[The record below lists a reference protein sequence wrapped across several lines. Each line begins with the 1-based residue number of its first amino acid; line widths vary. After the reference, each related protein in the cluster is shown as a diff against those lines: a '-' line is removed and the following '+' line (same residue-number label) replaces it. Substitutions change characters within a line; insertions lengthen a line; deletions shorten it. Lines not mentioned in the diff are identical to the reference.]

1 MAIKI
6 LIGGSP
12 CTYWSIAQTNNRE
25 TKAEGMGWELF
36 KNYLIAKEKFKPDF
50 FLYENN
56 KSAAQAIKDQIAE
69 EFGVGVD
76 PDVRFTYINS
86 ALVSAQNRQRFYVTN
101 FGDIEQ
107 PEDRGVLL
115 KDILETGVTDRDKSH
130 AVISSAGRTTT
141 REYFDKQQGTMS
153 FEPVGGMELTHTCDY
168 EVTDQNTLRIGYT
181 DPSESQGYRVY
192 STEHKCVCLRGQ
204 GNGRG
209 GELIAEPIRIPE
221 YGNTGKS
228 RPVRASYAYKGS
240 GEGSLKSEAFPDN
253 PNKQASDYVA
263 EPLNITPDGKSQ
275 TLKASPSSAVSS
287 MFRTGTF
294 GITGVAEP
302 ISVGNMYPN
311 KGQNGQLFSVD
322 GKSKTLSAGTG
333 KSGGGIGSNNSPKVV
348 IPVMEADTVQKAIPD
363 LVEKYGCVPE
373 MFNAYNR
380 AEITDKSP
388 TLSTGSMVT
397 SSCATNRF
405 ESIFGYAI
413 PCEWDENGRPTKAI
427 SSADGKT
434 YTVYEV
440 KDGIITIKDKQYPI
454 KLADGYYIIRKLTV
468 KECARLQTMPDDY
481 CKAVSDSQAYKALGN
496 GWTAEVII
504 HLLNHALKDVPRDE
518 EIVVLSMYDGIATG
532 RYCLDKMGFTNVT
545 YHAYEIDKYPIQ
557 VAMDNYPD
565 IIQHGDAFAVREDD
579 WKPPQTR
586 SEWLD
591 ELLGGV

>member
-12 CTYWSIAQTNNRE
+12 CTHWSIAQKNNRE
-25 TKAEGMGWELF
+25 TEPEGMGWELF

-56 KSAAQAIKDQIAE
+56 KSAAQAIKDQIAT

-107 PEDRGVLL
+107 PEDRGILL
-115 KDILETGVTDRDKSH
+115 KDILETGDTDREKGR
-130 AVISSAGRTTT
+130 AVIGSIGRTTT

-153 FEPVGGMELTHTCDY
+153 FEPVAMNTTDDGDKARTLMAGYYKYGTATLLTNDGFKGGTTC
-168 EVTDQNTLRIGYT
+168 
-181 DPSESQGYRVY
+181 
-192 STEHKCVCLRGQ
+192 
-204 GNGRG
+204 
-209 GELIAEPIRIPE
+209 IAEPINATI
-221 YGNTGKS
+221 
-228 RPVRASYAYKGS
+228 A
-240 GEGSLKSEAFPDN
+240 
-253 PNKQASDYVA
+253 
-263 EPLNITPDGKSQ
+263 GKSQ

-287 MFRTGTF
+287 MFRKGTF

-302 ISVGNMYPN
+302 VYIGEIPEH
-311 KGQNGQLFSVD
+311 KGKYRNGKQASQQYRVYSTN
-322 GKSKTLSAGTG
+322 GKSVACDTDSRKY
-333 KSGGGIGSNNSPKVV
+333 
-348 IPVMEADTVQKAIPD
+348 IPEPVTIDRAIPD
-363 LVEKYGCVPE
+363 IVEKYGYVPE

-405 ESIFGYAI
+405 ESIYGYATA
-413 PCEWDENGRPTKAI
+413 CEWDENGKPTNAI
-427 SSADGKT
+427 SCADGKT

-440 KDGIITIKDKQYPI
+440 KDGQITIKGKQYPI

-468 KECARLQTMPDDY
+468 RECARLQTMPDDY

-579 WKPPQTR
+579 WKAPQTR

-591 ELLGGV
+591 ELLGA

>member
-12 CTYWSIAQTNNRE
+12 CTHWSIAQKNNRE
-25 TKAEGMGWELF
+25 TEPEGMGWELF

-107 PEDRGVLL
+107 PEDRGILL
-115 KDILETGVTDRDKSH
+115 KDILETGETDREKGR
-130 AVISSAGRTTT
+130 AVIGSIGRTTT
-141 REYFDKQQGTMS
+141 REYFKKQQGTMS
-153 FEPVGGMELTHTCDY
+153 FEPLNTTENGDKARTLMSGYYKYGTATLLTNEGFKGGTICVSEPVRVGCMPSPDGEIKNAQGM
-168 EVTDQNTLRIGYT
+168 
-181 DPSESQGYRVY
+181 RVY
-192 STEHKCVCLRGQ
+192 SSEGKSVNLTAQGGGLGAKTGLYAIPVNTTVGGKSYALTSSYYKC
-204 GNGRG
+204 
-209 GELIAEPIRIPE
+209 GENPCSEFGEEKRRPRIAEPV
-221 YGNTGKS
+221 T
-228 RPVRASYAYKGS
+228 
-240 GEGSLKSEAFPDN
+240 
-253 PNKQASDYVA
+253 
-263 EPLNITPDGKSQ
+263 
-275 TLKASPSSAVSS
+275 
-287 MFRTGTF
+287 
-294 GITGVAEP
+294 
-302 ISVGNMYPN
+302 
-311 KGQNGQLFSVD
+311 
-322 GKSKTLSAGTG
+322 
-333 KSGGGIGSNNSPKVV
+333 IGR
-348 IPVMEADTVQKAIPD
+348 AIPD
-363 LVEKYGCVPE
+363 IVEKYGYVPE

-388 TLSTGSMVT
+388 TLSTGSMAT

-405 ESIFGYAI
+405 ESIYGYATA
-413 PCEWDENGRPTKAI
+413 CEWDENGKPTKAI
-427 SSADGKT
+427 SCADGKT

-440 KDGIITIKDKQYPI
+440 KEGQITIKGKQYPI

-468 KECARLQTMPDDY
+468 RECARLQTMPDAY

-557 VAMDNYPD
+557 VAMDNYPE

-579 WKPPQTR
+579 WKAPQTR

-591 ELLGGV
+591 DLLGA